1 MKKKIKRKFSDKIY
15 SLTGKISIEKYPI
28 IHQKDKILKGETK
41 THKIK
46 DLFYPDQPKEE
57 VKSIEDYNTYNNFIQ
72 SAPNNNKNGKGKYKN
87 KIQLQFDDIDSN
99 VKFFYH
105 NKHLDLINKLKKLTI
120 KTYNCNYA
128 PKYDFVKPRL
138 SDGGH
143 WEYFSGR
150 KEEKLIYD
158 YRDYYITHEDA
169 LNNPNI
175 KCLVNMNKTTQ
186 REEFIKQKNIKLKH
200 EKKFISKFMLK
211 KLKKNKNKDIN
222 KISLTSRDLNSKD
235 KIYKSYK
242 NIQNKKLNKK
252 NHSVDFKKIISRE
265 DVERMKDPK
274 YFKIPFITPNYSL
287 VENKLI
293 TTIPYDIPKHNKN
306 IETQPRVIQGYDFK
320 LNYSPDKYIT
330 KFNNH
335 ISPKTPNFSLM
346 FHREGNWS
354 KHSKNSK
361 KNNLPFY
368 MRDIYDRQSIERM
381 TETSLKQNNYCKRK
395 MPLASSSFLPKK
407 SFNRIININ
416 YINSKNFK
424 DKLNDDYIEEK
435 KEYLKQNTQRQNKQ
449 NTIEELKNLG
459 LLNRFENFTYKAIDK
474 RKNIPKNKS
483 MENIFKI
490 VY

>member
-1 MKKKIKRKFSDKIY
+1 M
-15 SLTGKISIEKYPI
+15 
-28 IHQKDKILKGETK
+28 
-41 THKIK
+41 
-46 DLFYPDQPKEE
+46 
-57 VKSIEDYNTYNNFIQ
+57 
-72 SAPNNNKNGKGKYKN
+72 
-87 KIQLQFDDIDSN
+87 
-99 VKFFYH
+99 KFFYH
-105 NKHLDLINKLKKLTI
+105 NKHLNLVNKLKKLKI

-138 SDGGH
+138 LDGGH

-150 KEEKLIYD
+150 KKEKLIYD

-222 KISLTSRDLNSKD
+222 KISLTSRDLSSKD

-242 NIQNKKLNKK
+242 NIKNKKLNKK

-335 ISPKTPNFSLM
+335 I
-346 FHREGNWS
+346 
-354 KHSKNSK
+354 
-361 KNNLPFY
+361 NL
-368 MRDIYDRQSIERM
+368 I
-381 TETSLKQNNYCKRK
+381 
-395 MPLASSSFLPKK
+395 
-407 SFNRIININ
+407 
-416 YINSKNFK
+416 
-424 DKLNDDYIEEK
+424 
-435 KEYLKQNTQRQNKQ
+435 
-449 NTIEELKNLG
+449 
-459 LLNRFENFTYKAIDK
+459 LLD
-474 RKNIPKNKS
+474 S
-483 MENIFKI
+483 Q
-490 VY
+490 

>member
-1 MKKKIKRKFSDKIY
+1 MKKKIKRRFRDKIY
-15 SLTGKISIEKYPI
+15 SLTGKISVEKYPI

-57 VKSIEDYNTYNNFIQ
+57 VKSIEDYYVYNNFML
-72 SAPNNNKNGKGKYKN
+72 SAPNNNKNGNDKFKN
-87 KIQLQFDDIDSN
+87 NAQLQLENIDSN
-99 VKFFYH
+99 MKFFYH
-105 NKHLDLINKLKKLTI
+105 NKHLNLVNKLKKLKI

-138 SDGGH
+138 LDGGH

-150 KEEKLIYD
+150 KKEKLIYD
-158 YRDYYITHEDA
+158 YRDYYITHENV

-242 NIQNKKLNKK
+242 NIPNKKLNKK

-346 FHREGNWS
+346 FHREGNQ
-354 KHSKNSK
+354 SK
-361 KNNLPFY
+361 KSKKINLPFY
-368 MRDIYDRQSIERM
+368 MKDIHDRQSIERM
-381 TETSLKQNNYCKRK
+381 TETSLKENKYCEGKLS
-395 MPLASSSFLPKK
+395 LASSSFLPKK

-449 NTIEELKNLG
+449 NTIEELKNFG

-474 RKNIPKNKS
+474 RKNMPKNKS

-490 VY
+490 V

>member
-57 VKSIEDYNTYNNFIQ
+57 VKSIEDYYVYNNFML
-72 SAPNNNKNGKGKYKN
+72 SAPNNNKNGNDKFKN
-87 KIQLQFDDIDSN
+87 NAQLQLENIDSN
-99 VKFFYH
+99 MKFFYH
-105 NKHLDLINKLKKLTI
+105 NKHLNLVNKLKKLKI

-138 SDGGH
+138 LDGGH

-150 KEEKLIYD
+150 KKEKLIYD
-158 YRDYYITHEDA
+158 YRDYYITHEDV

-222 KISLTSRDLNSKD
+222 KISLTSRDLNTKD

-346 FHREGNWS
+346 F
-354 KHSKNSK
+354 
-361 KNNLPFY
+361 
-368 MRDIYDRQSIERM
+368 
-381 TETSLKQNNYCKRK
+381 
-395 MPLASSSFLPKK
+395 
-407 SFNRIININ
+407 
-416 YINSKNFK
+416 
-424 DKLNDDYIEEK
+424 
-435 KEYLKQNTQRQNKQ
+435 QR
-449 NTIEELKNLG
+449 
-459 LLNRFENFTYKAIDK
+459 
-474 RKNIPKNKS
+474 
-483 MENIFKI
+483 
-490 VY
+490 